1 MKWHLILKSDTFWD
15 KLSDRII
22 QLNEPAA
29 YNMLGDILTHARR
42 VIRGRKKIPS
52 KRDAIDDAYAELS
65 DQAFRIFAFYN
76 VFELY
81 NERLSEKVA
90 RRLLPD
96 VIIDID
102 KNKSILLIGS
112 LIATRVDS
120 LYELPSTHQEI
131 ARFKNFEGYTVY
143 KTSDTRSAYDAP
155 PKYRIDYYI
164 KGFLFYID
172 TLNAMEYTKFLKEEL
187 RGKTMLESRQTRRE
201 NFPWRRIRA
210 RGR

>member
-15 KLSDRII
+15 KLSDRIV

-29 YNMLGDILTHARR
+29 YNMLADILTRARL
-42 VIRGRKKIPS
+42 VVRGKKNLPS
-52 KRDAIDDAYAELS
+52 KREIIDAAYAKLS
-65 DQAFRIFAFYN
+65 DQAFKIFAFYN

-81 NERLSEKVA
+81 NEKLSEKVA

-96 VIIDID
+96 VIINM
-102 KNKSILLIGS
+102 KENKSNLPV
-112 LIATRVDS
+112 IATRVDS

-143 KTSDTRSAYDAP
+143 KTSDTRSAYDAS
-155 PKYRIDYYI
+155 PKYRVDYYI

-172 TLNAMEYTKFLKEEL
+172 KMDAMEYTKFLKEEL

>member
-1 MKWHLILKSDTFWD
+1 MNWHLILKSDTFWD
-15 KLSDRII
+15 KLSDRIV

-29 YNMLGDILTHARR
+29 YNMLADILTHARR
-42 VIRGRKKIPS
+42 VVRGTKRLPS
-52 KRDAIDDAYAELS
+52 KRKMIDNAYAELS

-81 NERLSEKVA
+81 NEKLSEKVA

-96 VIIDID
+96 EVLDVEPLARKRVIGT
-102 KNKSILLIGS
+102 K
-112 LIATRVDS
+112 VES
-120 LYELPSTHQEI
+120 LYELDPIHQEI
-131 ARFKNFEGYTVY
+131 TRFKNFEGYVVY
-143 KTSDTRSAYDAP
+143 KTTDRSSAYADE

-172 TLNAMEYTKFLKEEL
+172 LMNAMEYKKFLKEKL
-187 RGKTMLESRQTRRE
+187 VGQTILESRKTRRE
-201 NFPWRRIRA
+201 NFPWRKIRA

>member
-1 MKWHLILKSDTFWD
+1 MNWHLILKSDTLWN
-15 KLSDRII
+15 KLSDRIV

-29 YNMLGDILTHARR
+29 YNLLADILTHARR
-42 VIRGRKKIPS
+42 TVRGLKINRN
-52 KRDAIDDAYAELS
+52 KREMIDKAYDALS
-65 DQAFRIFAFYN
+65 DKAFRIFAFYM

-81 NERLSEKVA
+81 NEKLSEGMA

-96 VIIDID
+96 VIIDMD
-102 KNKSILLIGS
+102 ENKSIFPV
-112 LIATRVDS
+112 IATRVDS
-120 LYELPSTHQEI
+120 VYKLPSTHQEI
-131 ARFKNFEGYTVY
+131 TRFKNFEGYTVY

-172 TLNAMEYTKFLKEEL
+172 EMNAMEYTKFLKEEL
-187 RGKTMLESRQTRRE
+187 RGKAILESRKTGRE

>member
-1 MKWHLILKSDTFWD
+1 MNWHLILKSDTFWD
-15 KLSDRII
+15 KLSDRIV

-29 YNMLGDILTHARR
+29 YNMLADILTDARR
-42 VIRGRKKIPS
+42 IVRGIKRRRSKKEMVD
-52 KRDAIDDAYAELS
+52 KAYKNLS
-65 DQAFRIFAFYN
+65 DQAFRIFGFYN

-96 VIIDID
+96 VIINMDE
-102 KNKSILLIGS
+102 NKSIFPV
-112 LIATRVDS
+112 IATRVDS
-120 LYELPSTHQEI
+120 LYELPITHQEI
-131 ARFKNFEGYTVY
+131 TKFKNFEGYTVY

-164 KGFLFYID
+164 KGFLFYIEEMD
-172 TLNAMEYTKFLKEEL
+172 GMEYTKFLKKEL